1 MAVVASSPRLSSTSL
16 ETPRLAHFLAVG
28 LIAGAVIA
36 LQIAVMRIIA
46 VGSWAHFGSLVV
58 SLAMLGFSLS
68 SVVIFVG
75 KDWFGQHWRGAACTA
90 LLLLGPFAVASNLVA
105 QTLPFNAIFLVSDP
119 AQKWRLMANFLLY
132 LLPFLAG
139 AFFLGIVFLKSR
151 TAFSRV
157 YFADLTGSGLAG
169 LVVLISLYF
178 FAPEHIIAVPLVLWA
193 VGAVLWFSA
202 FQAWKSVV
210 AVAVVAALSLAGY
223 VLLPGILGV
232 PNIAVSQ
239 YKGVAYARNFP
250 DGKRIYR
257 SISPFGDLQ
266 VYASSYMHFAPGL
279 SDNAAFGLPEI
290 PANTYVGMYRD
301 GDYDLAGF
309 AVGAAERSRLLPRG
323 DVAEG
328 DVILGLAS
336 SGVHSNGFS
345 LVRRIVE
352 LSGLGWASEAPFQ
365 PDATLGEAL
374 LTPTRIY
381 VKPLLAAIRA
391 CDGIKALAHI
401 TGGGFPDN
409 IPRVLPDTLSAEI
422 DLDAITVPPVFS
434 WLAKTG
440 GVEAK
445 EMLRTFNCGIGM
457 IAVVTPDKAAE
468 AEAVLAAEGE
478 QVVRL
483 GRMVARQHEGVTYK
497 GRLAL

>member
-1 MAVVASSPRLSSTSL
+1 MTAENKPSGQNGLTYAQAGVDIDAGNLMVERIKPLVRSTRRPGADGEIGGFGGLFDLKAAGFSDPVLVA
-16 ETPRLAHFLAVG
+16 ANDGVG
-28 LIAGAVIA
+28 TKLKIAIDAD
-36 LQIAVMRIIA
+36 RHDT
-46 VGSWAHFGSLVV
+46 VGIDLVAMCVNDLVV
-58 SLAMLGFSLS
+58 QGAEPLFFLDYFATGKLS
-68 SVVIFVG
+68 PDQGVAIVAGIAEG
-75 KDWFGQHWRGAACTA
+75 CRQAACALIGGETA
-90 LLLLGPFAVASNLVA
+90 EMP
-105 QTLPFNAIFLVSDP
+105 
-119 AQKWRLMANFLLY
+119 
-132 LLPFLAG
+132 
-139 AFFLGIVFLKSR
+139 
-151 TAFSRV
+151 
-157 YFADLTGSGLAG
+157 
-169 LVVLISLYF
+169 
-178 FAPEHIIAVPLVLWA
+178 
-193 VGAVLWFSA
+193 
-202 FQAWKSVV
+202 
-210 AVAVVAALSLAGY
+210 
-223 VLLPGILGV
+223 
-232 PNIAVSQ
+232 
-239 YKGVAYARNFP
+239 
-250 DGKRIYR
+250 
-257 SISPFGDLQ
+257 
-266 VYASSYMHFAPGL
+266 
-279 SDNAAFGLPEI
+279 
-290 PANTYVGMYRD
+290 GMYRD